1 MGRKTEMTPE
11 RRGRSRRNIDMEF
24 LGNQLFKSTR
34 VRQTLFNS
42 IMILQHCEIIAGLR
56 GGAPDKIRHGRMDG
70 ILEMIRS

>member
-42 IMILQHCEIIAGLR
+42 IMIFQQCDIIEGLW
-56 GGAPDKIRHGRMDG
+56 GALDKIRHGGMDG
-70 ILEMIRS
+70 VLKMI